1 MMTATAARITAEDW
15 RAANSNYLETETER
29 VRLLVRRRILWLR
42 HHWRRDTAQPYS
54 SWAISDQEADT
65 LLHGNDRHEELN
77 FYQADPQAQII
88 DRSLDEIS
96 RQLSEQRA
104 AMEAAVTSPAL
115 DTLAARFELTPFARD
130 VLLLCAAPEL
140 DPAFER
146 LYAYLQD
153 DAPRK
158 FVTPHVALTLLAAGG
173 LAGPERASFLPE
185 APLRRWR
192 LLTVESTGYAPLMGR
207 PLCIDERLVDYLLGV
222 NRLDE
227 RCRRLVRGASEAQIS
242 SFQYELAAR
251 LADWLGSGANGDKLL
266 NLVGRHDSG
275 RLAVAQAACNYAAL
289 SLLIL
294 DSHALIAAG
303 PDRGELMALLEREA
317 ILLGLV
323 FYLDH
328 DGLNSDE
335 AHVLLRELERSAAP
349 MIIASQDRI
358 SCEREMLAI
367 PVTRPDASSQS
378 ELWRRALGGCA
389 VSLNGEIDSIVEQF
403 DFGPGGIARAVARA
417 ENHAALRSPGN
428 GELNLKDLW
437 EACQQQ
443 TATQLEQLARKVEP
457 CYEWDD
463 IVVPSDVLRQL
474 HEMTSQVAHRHLVYQ
489 GWGFG
494 KS

>member
-1 MMTATAARITAEDW
+1 M
-15 RAANSNYLETETER
+15 
-29 VRLLVRRRILWLR
+29 
-42 HHWRRDTAQPYS
+42 
-54 SWAISDQEADT
+54 
-65 LLHGNDRHEELN
+65 
-77 FYQADPQAQII
+77 
-88 DRSLDEIS
+88 
-96 RQLSEQRA
+96 
-104 AMEAAVTSPAL
+104 
-115 DTLAARFELTPFARD
+115 
-130 VLLLCAAPEL
+130 LLLCAAPEL

-153 DAPRK
+153 DAARK
-158 FVTPHVALTLLAAGG
+158 FVTPHVALTLLAVGG

-207 PLCIDERLVDYLLGV
+207 PLCIDERVVDYLLGV

-227 RCRRLVRGASEAQIS
+227 RCHRLVRASRKRRFRPANTNSPPGLRIGWVGARTA
-242 SFQYELAAR
+242 
-251 LADWLGSGANGDKLL
+251 DKLL

-303 PDRGELMALLEREA
+303 PERGELMALLEREA

-403 DFGPGGIARAVARA
+403 DFGPEQHRPRRCPGGEPRRVEESGQRRTEPRGSLGGVPTADRNPTGAIG
-417 ENHAALRSPGN
+417 EEGGAL
-428 GELNLKDLW
+428 
-437 EACQQQ
+437 
-443 TATQLEQLARKVEP
+443 
-457 CYEWDD
+457 
-463 IVVPSDVLRQL
+463 LR
-474 HEMTSQVAHRHLVYQ
+474 V
-489 GWGFG
+489 G
-494 KS
+494 